1 MYEYFDKIER
11 QRASEMLVEQEN
23 DRIEDDKIQETL
35 DWIAQEERLEAE
47 AAAAQ
52 KNNEPEQ
59 DNQAQD
65 EGWMI
70 EQLKRQYG
78 DNFGDDINLSM

>member
-1 MYEYFDKIER
+1 
-11 QRASEMLVEQEN
+11 MLVEQEN